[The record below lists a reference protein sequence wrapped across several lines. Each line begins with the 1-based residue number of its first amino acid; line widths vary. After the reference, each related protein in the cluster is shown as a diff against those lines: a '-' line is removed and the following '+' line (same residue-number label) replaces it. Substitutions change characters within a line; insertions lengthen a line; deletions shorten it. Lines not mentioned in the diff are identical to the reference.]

1 MLGFYKINRNF
12 KDKKTGDCSIRALAG
27 ILGISW
33 QEALTL
39 LYDSA
44 MKTGYEPADRRTMEK
59 VLNEFGYEKMK
70 QPRKPDGKKYLVY
83 ELDEV
88 LSDSEMHNGVVVNV
102 ANHYTIVRDGYIED
116 TWFCGYKSAGCYY
129 AKKR

>member
-12 KDKKTGDCSIRALAG
+12 KNKKTGDCSIRALAG
-27 ILGISW
+27 ILSISW

-39 LYDSA
+39 LYNSA
-44 MKTGYEPADRRTMEK
+44 MKTGFEPADRRTMEK
-59 VLNEFGYEKMK
+59 VLNEYGYEKVG
-70 QPRKPDGKKYLVY
+70 QPRKPDGKKYLVH

-88 LSDSEMHNGVVVNV
+88 LSKEDMQSGVVVNV
-102 ANHYTIVRDGYIED
+102 ARHYTIVRDGYVED
-116 TWFCGYKSAGCYY
+116 TWWCGNKSVGNYY